1 LLYVVIFG
9 AGMAIG
15 GGQSEEDT
23 LFMLR
28 STSMYG
34 LAFTGLLSAS
44 AINNERRTR
53 RILAV
58 LSKGI
63 GRGEYLA
70 GLLTGSMLAS
80 GVYCA
85 TIFAAGYLGTHK
97 IVALL
102 PFAVM
107 LTALYLLTATV
118 AMTFSTL
125 FHPLMASAAAGLFL
139 AAEGFVARALGG
151 VWRSLLP
158 PWTLVE
164 SAVNYGAPGWTAPWG
179 ACLAAVI
186 HALVFWMVASAI
198 FARRDIAVAL
208 E

>member
-1 LLYVVIFG
+1 MIFG
-9 AGMAIG
+9 VGMAVS

-23 LFMLR
+23 LFLLR

-63 GRGEYLA
+63 DRGQYLA
-70 GLLTGSMLAS
+70 GLLSGSMLAS

-85 TIFAAGYLGTHK
+85 TIFAVGYLGTHK
-97 IVALL
+97 LIALL
-102 PFAVM
+102 PFAIM
-107 LTALYLLTATV
+107 LMALYLLAATV
-118 AMTFSTL
+118 AMAFSTF

-139 AAEGFVARALGG
+139 GAEGFVARSLGG
-151 VWRSLLP
+151 SWRSLLP
-158 PWTLVE
+158 PWTLVDG
-164 SAVNYGAPGWTAPWG
+164 AVNYGAPGWTAPWA
-179 ACLAAVI
+179 ACVAAVI
-186 HALVFWMVASAI
+186 HAVIFWMVASAI